1 MDELKKISLI
11 KEIPQDVIA
20 VFFPSLVHIYSVLPV
35 RFITGKE
42 DGKSKYVPPA
52 VEVAFGEEA
61 LKGNLEST
69 IEDLKFMIRREI
81 IPVYAQQKEI
91 DLAIERYYGKRDEN
105 VSCILEGFEL
115 R

>member
-20 VFFPSLVHIYSVLPV
+20 VFFPSLAHIYSVLPV
-35 RFITGKE
+35 RFITERE

-61 LKGNLEST
+61 LKGGIEST
-69 IEDLKFMIRREI
+69 VEDLKFMISREI
-81 IPVYAQQKEI
+81 IPVYAPQKEI
-91 DLAIERYYGKRDEN
+91 DLVIERYYGKIDET
-105 VSCILEGFEL
+105 VPCILEGFEQS
-115 R
+115 